1 MNFQF
6 LNLSWGM
13 AAMLPLFFLRMLAP
27 QNDPAAERLMKDFRG
42 KYEAY
47 NNMKIQ
53 YVQTIKN
60 AESDLDQTLGGTL
73 YLMDNSFRIETAG
86 QILMSDSKKMYFYF
100 IEENELTI
108 DFIDEEEMFKP
119 SDLFTLYDKDFK
131 YQMFGTATVNGQA
144 CDIIQFTPQKRDAY
158 DIHSIWLYIAKADK
172 SLQKAEIK
180 DKGNNMVTYEIR
192 KITPNLNITQS
203 FFRFDTTKHP
213 GVIVTDNTK

>member
-1 MNFQF
+1 MNFHF
-6 LNLSWGM
+6 HSLSWAT
-13 AAMLPLFFLRMLAP
+13 AALVPLFLLRMLAP
-27 QNDPAAERLMKDFRG
+27 QNDPAAERLMKDFRA

-47 NNMKIQ
+47 KNMKIQ

-73 YLMDNSFRIETAG
+73 YLMGNNFRIETAG
-86 QILMSDSKKMYFYF
+86 QILMSDNNKLYIYF

-108 DFIDEEEMFKP
+108 DFVDEEEMFKP
-119 SDLFTLYDKDFK
+119 SDLFSLYDKDFK
-131 YQMFGTATVNGQA
+131 YQMYGTAAVNGQN
-144 CDIIQFTPQKRDAY
+144 CDVIQFSPLKRDAY
-158 DIHSIWLYIAKADK
+158 EIHSIWLYISKADK

-192 KITPNLNITQS
+192 KITPNLDITQG